1 MLTLFEVASLELYLD
16 VMYACM
22 DITGQWTAPVRH
34 SNDGAALFFIF
45 FILFCVLFLLNLFVS
60 LVLDNF
66 NQAKADGDGDVFMT
80 AGQKKWA
87 DSLSAASKVRIS
99 WDLAE
104 PPKQQVRERGGSGRG
119 GRGGK
124 REEGRRGLW
133 CVCHG
138 VCYGVCYGECRSVKL
153 CVVFIV
159 LTLSPLLSLSL
170 FLPPLPLHSGA
181 SVRSIS

>member
-1 MLTLFEVASLELYLD
+1 
-16 VMYACM
+16 M

-104 PPKQQVRERGGSGRG
+104 PPKQQVRGREGRGRDGRG
-119 GRGGK
+119 GRGK
-124 REEGRRGLW
+124 ERVVVCVSR

-138 VCYGVCYGECRSVKL
+138 VCVTVCVA
-153 CVVFIV
+153 
-159 LTLSPLLSLSL
+159 
-170 FLPPLPLHSGA
+170 A
-181 SVRSIS
+181 SVALGSLVWCLLC

>member
-34 SNDGAALFFIF
+34 SNDIAALFIF
-45 FILFCVLFLLNLFVS
+45 FILFCVLFRLSRFVS

-119 GRGGK
+119 GRGK
-124 REEGRRGLW
+124 SEEGRRGVW
-133 CVCHG
+133 CVCVT
-138 VCYGVCYGECRSVKL
+138 VCV
-153 CVVFIV
+153 
-159 LTLSPLLSLSL
+159 T
-170 FLPPLPLHSGA
+170 A
-181 SVRSIS
+181 SVAL